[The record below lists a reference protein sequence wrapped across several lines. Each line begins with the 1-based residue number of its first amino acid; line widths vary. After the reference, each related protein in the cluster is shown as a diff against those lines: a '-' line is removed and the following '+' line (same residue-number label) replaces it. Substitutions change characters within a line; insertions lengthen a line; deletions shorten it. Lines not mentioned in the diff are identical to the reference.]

1 MKSPFSL
8 LRFLVLGL
16 ALVFTSLPP
25 AARATDI
32 AITAA
37 NLIPSAQAVPRDGV
51 AGVAIT
57 AGQLVYKDT
66 ADGKIKLADA
76 NGASTLIRT
85 PIGMA
90 VNSAGIGQPVRYI
103 VSDPDLTIGGTV
115 SNGAAYVLSGTAGG
129 LAPIADQ
136 TTGWYPC
143 IVAIGISS
151 TKVSFRAAGLRSLTA
166 L

>member
-1 MKSPFSL
+1 MKSLSS
-8 LRFLVLGL
+8 RFLALLILGCL
-16 ALVFTSLPP
+16 FLVPSTGR
-25 AARATDI
+25 AADI
-32 AITAA
+32 SITAA
-37 NLIPSAQAVPRDGV
+37 NLSPSTQAVTRDAI

-76 NGASTLIRT
+76 NGATTLIRT

-90 VNSAGIGQPVRYI
+90 ANTAGVGQNVRYI
-103 VSDPDLTIGGTV
+103 VSDPDLTLGGTV
-115 SNGAAYVLSGTAGG
+115 SNGAAYVLSATAGG

-151 TKVSFRAAGLRSLTA
+151 TKVSFRAAGLRSSTA